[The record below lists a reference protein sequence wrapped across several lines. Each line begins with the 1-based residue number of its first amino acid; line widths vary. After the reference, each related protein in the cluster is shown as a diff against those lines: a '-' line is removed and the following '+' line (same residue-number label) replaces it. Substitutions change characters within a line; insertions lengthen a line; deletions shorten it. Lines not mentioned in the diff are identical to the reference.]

1 MENESY
7 KKLYYHAFNRLTDL
21 AKEIERTQNE
31 LEEMY
36 LEAGE
41 HLDDSIDQQKSRSA
55 RRGAPV
61 RLL

>member
-41 HLDDSIDQQKSRSA
+41 RPDDSSDQ
-55 RRGAPV
+55 
-61 RLL
+61 

>member
-21 AKEIERTQNE
+21 SKEIQKVQTE

-36 LEAGE
+36 LEMGE
-41 HLDDSIDQQKSRSA
+41 SLETATD
-55 RRGAPV
+55 
-61 RLL
+61 

>member
-41 HLDDSIDQQKSRSA
+41 HLDDSTDQQKSRSA

>member
-21 AKEIERTQNE
+21 TKEIQQVQTE

-36 LEAGE
+36 LEMTEETQDA
-41 HLDDSIDQQKSRSA
+41 
-55 RRGAPV
+55 
-61 RLL
+61 

>member
-31 LEEMY
+31 LEKMY

-41 HLDDSIDQQKSRSA
+41 HPDDSTD
-55 RRGAPV
+55 
-61 RLL
+61 

>member
-41 HLDDSIDQQKSRSA
+41 HPDDSTDHKKQERPPRRSC
-55 RRGAPV
+55 
-61 RLL
+61 LFL

>member
-21 AKEIERTQNE
+21 TKEIQEVQSE

-36 LEAGE
+36 L
-41 HLDDSIDQQKSRSA
+41 
-55 RRGAPV
+55 
-61 RLL
+61 RLTEETQTP